1 MCVVKSFILTFIK
14 NLYLN
19 DTLKIFNKAINNSN
33 TNYDEKFSKI
43 YNEILQ
49 CNHEIESVCSKFIV
63 LVLNTLEIQLIYNTM
78 KYKHSIS
85 LKN

>member
-49 CNHEIESVCSKFIV
+49 CNHEIESICSIMDGF
-63 LVLNTLEIQLIYNTM
+63 IQL
-78 KYKHSIS
+78 SIKIK
-85 LKN
+85 LKCYHLRDKEREGK